1 MIRHHPDDAL
11 LLAHVAGNLPTGAAI
26 VVESH
31 LEVCS
36 TCCERLQVL
45 QAMGGVL
52 LEDIAPVA
60 MQPDALTRALAAID
74 GVDVGMPAASAAGAA
89 QAPTRGAGRSRPA
102 SSGRPELPAGTRWPR
117 ALEGCTVSPWRWLG
131 PGMRWSRVTV
141 PHDRSANVFLLRIGA
156 GKRLPQHTHSELE
169 LTQVLHGAFG
179 DDRSRYAQGDFDGAD
194 GEVVHEPVVAAGEE
208 CICLTTVQG
217 RVLFKG
223 AIARTV
229 GALVGM

>member
-11 LLAHVAGNLPTGAAI
+11 LLAHAAGSLPAGAAI

-31 LEVCS
+31 LEACP
-36 TCCERLQVL
+36 TCCDRLHVL
-45 QAMGGVL
+45 QAVGGAL
-52 LEDIAPVA
+52 LEDIEPVA
-60 MQPDALTRALAAID
+60 LQPDALTRALAAID
-74 GVDVGMPAASAAGAA
+74 GTALVHVAAEPAAPLPAKTRAGS
-89 QAPTRGAGRSRPA
+89 P
-102 SSGRPELPAGTRWPR
+102 RPELPAGTRWPR

-156 GKRLPQHTHSELE
+156 GKRLPQHTHSDLE
-169 LTQVLHGAFG
+169 LTQVLYGTFG
-179 DDRSRYAQGDFDGAD
+179 DDRSRYGPGDFDGAD
-194 GEVVHEPVVAAGEE
+194 GDVVHQPVVAAGEE